1 MALPR
6 RVGKYSLTSKL
17 GSGQY
22 GDVFK
27 GENEQN
33 VPIAAKCVSKSRIN
47 PFLESRLNAEIAVLK
62 KVVSPYVVKLIEAI
76 STNNNYYLVMEF
88 CEGSDLSKMM
98 KRFGRIPLHIAR
110 RWLTNIVDAF
120 LALRAN
126 HVMHRDLKP
135 ANVLL
140 TSLDPELACVKLADF
155 GFAKFSSE
163 GQLSR
168 TVIGSPLY
176 MAPEIHENSSYDSK
190 IDVWSFG
197 VLASELLGAGLFSNI
212 TTSQELSDL
221 QKHLM
226 FSQLDLPPDA
236 IEVLEHSLVYEAQ
249 RRFSFEELRALPFFQ
264 ADLIPLDLGNSNPFT
279 LSSVQIVQSDSD
291 GRTQNYLDM
300 SCMLY
305 TKIRK
310 IWDLGWEMDRCGKK
324 LLAVALFQI
333 ELKEIKQYQ
342 VDIQNKLNEHAD
354 SGLEKLQREAAA
366 KAVEATAA
374 VSTTA
379 PFLSA
384 GELSS
389 LSLGVDL
396 QLFID
401 EAIQRV
407 QEADNGQRPLREKQ
421 KSYQDALTLLLIVR
435 NEGGEG
441 VQPLI
446 DQYCDSIYE
455 MGLLVR

>member
-1 MALPR
+1 M
-6 RVGKYSLTSKL
+6 
-17 GSGQY
+17 Q
-22 GDVFK
+22 
-27 GENEQN
+27 
-33 VPIAAKCVSKSRIN
+33 
-47 PFLESRLNAEIAVLK
+47 
-62 KVVSPYVVKLIEAI
+62 
-76 STNNNYYLVMEF
+76 
-88 CEGSDLSKMM
+88 
-98 KRFGRIPLHIAR
+98 
-110 RWLTNIVDAF
+110 
-120 LALRAN
+120 
-126 HVMHRDLKP
+126 RDLKP

-140 TSLDPELACVKLADF
+140 TNLDPELACVKLADF
-155 GFAKFSSE
+155 GFAKFSRE
-163 GQLSR
+163 DQLSN

-176 MAPEIHENSSYDSK
+176 MAPEVHENSSYDSK

-197 VLASELLGAGLFSNI
+197 VLASQLLGTGLFSNL

-221 QKHLM
+221 QKHLT

-249 RRFSFEELRALPFFQ
+249 HRFSFEELRALPFFH
-264 ADLIPLDLGNSNPFT
+264 AALIPLDLGNSNPFT
-279 LSSVQIVQSDSD
+279 LSSVQIVQSDCD

-300 SCMLY
+300 SCRLH

-333 ELKEIKQYQ
+333 DLKEIKQYQ

-366 KAVEATAA
+366 KAVEAAAA
-374 VSTTA
+374 VSTTV

-384 GELSS
+384 SELSS
-389 LSLGVDL
+389 LSMGVDL

-407 QEADNGQRPLREKQ
+407 QVANNGQRPLTEKQ

-446 DQYCDSIYE
+446 DQYCDAIYE
-455 MGLLVR
+455 IGLLVG